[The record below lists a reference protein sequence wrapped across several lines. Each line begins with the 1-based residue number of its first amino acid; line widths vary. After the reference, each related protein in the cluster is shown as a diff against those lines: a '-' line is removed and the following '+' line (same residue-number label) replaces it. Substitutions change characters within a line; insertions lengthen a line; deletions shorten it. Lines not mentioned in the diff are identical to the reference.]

1 MNSFHFQQ
9 SVASDGACGS
19 AAVSRRARHRRA
31 FTLVELLVV
40 IGIIALLIAILLPA
54 LSKARAQS
62 LQVACASNL
71 RQMGIAMTLY
81 TNEWK
86 YLPGCQAFNG
96 NGPFAIWPTR
106 LRNAMR
112 TAPSSPGASGSVS
125 SGGIEKAFWCPANQE
140 GFQWQL
146 KYGAPGGAFA
156 GAGESGYSY
165 DQGEFLLNVFNV
177 PFSYGYNDWGA
188 VKSVNGHGQGQ
199 MTVDEQLGL
208 GGDILPGGPIHE
220 IKVSRVKS
228 GSEMIAIADNTTDGS
243 WDYNVDPNTASEY
256 PGKIHRNGSNVLF
269 MDGHVDWFLQKE
281 LINVNPSDSAGSQMN
296 RLWNLDHRTHDP
308 NSGAAL

>member
-1 MNSFHFQQ
+1 MNTFQE
-9 SVASDGACGS
+9 SVASGS
-19 AAVSRRARHRRA
+19 ADVPVVVSPRARRGG

-54 LSKARAQS
+54 LGKARAQS

-96 NGPFAIWPTR
+96 SGPFAIWPTR

-112 TAPSSPGASGSVS
+112 SAPSSPGVSGSVS
-125 SGGIEKAFWCPANQE
+125 AGGIEKAFWCPANQE

-146 KYGAPGGAFA
+146 KYSAPGGAYA

-165 DQGEFLLNVFNV
+165 DQGELLLNVFNV

-188 VKSVNGHGQGQ
+188 VQSVNGHGQGQ

-208 GGDILPGGPIHE
+208 GGDILPGGLIHE
-220 IKVSRVKS
+220 VKASRVKS
-228 GSEMIAIADNTTDGS
+228 ASEMIAIADNTTDGS
-243 WDYNVDPNTASEY
+243 WDYNIDPNTPSEW

-281 LINVNPSDSAGSQMN
+281 LVNVNASDSAGSKMN
-296 RLWNLDHRTHDP
+296 RMWNSDHRTHDP
-308 NSGAAL
+308 GSGAAL